1 MALIGGVGGATGVAT
16 RNIGMIFLRVRTLG
30 VLGVLGVLGLIGLML
45 GVEEGVKSEGGS
57 GLDLTDV

>member
-1 MALIGGVGGATGVAT
+1 VAT